1 MGSGEENKNYL
12 KTAFKSDKMSQ
23 ENSKTSE
30 IMIKDEKENVD
41 EKNNKTNTLK
51 NVKRKIR
58 KLTFRRKR
66 EEEMKPQI
74 IADEKSDKVENSSDE
89 SIGKEKFT
97 FKKIFRKSSF
107 RKIIS
112 NLQQITNFTVSIFFS
127 LGSNSIHS
135 LIHSLRSERLTYYNR
150 NRMTR

>member
-1 MGSGEENKNYL
+1 
-12 KTAFKSDKMSQ
+12 MSQ

-112 NLQQITNFTVSIFFS
+112 NLQQITNFTVSIFFFLS
-127 LGSNSIHS
+127 AAIPFIASFIH
-135 LIHSLRSERLTYYNR
+135 
-150 NRMTR
+150 